1 MKTLSP
7 QLDPAGSPLTLARIA
22 RTWWPLAA
30 SWLLMGAEMPALS
43 AVIARLA
50 EPEINLA
57 AFGGVVW
64 PLALIIESPVIMLLA
79 GSTALSKDWA
89 SYRKVWNYMQVAGA
103 LLTVLH
109 LLVALTPLY
118 TVVVRGILGVPEAI
132 LEPARMGLIIM
143 LPWTWAIAYRRF
155 NQGVL
160 IRFGH
165 SRSVGVG
172 TAIRLT
178 ANLTVLL
185 IGLAVGTIPGVVV
198 ASAGMAT
205 AVLSEALYVGLR
217 VRPVLRDELRAQPA
231 VEPPLTYRSFFMF
244 YIPLVLTS
252 LLTLLAQPIGSAAL
266 SRMPQALTSLAVWPV
281 VTGLVFMARGLG
293 IAYNE
298 VVVALLDAPAA
309 RPALRR
315 FTLLLALATTA
326 MLLLL
331 AATPLSQFWFQGLSA
346 LPPNLADMARFGLWV
361 ALPMPALSALQSW
374 YQGAILHSR
383 RTRGITESV
392 AIFLATSAA
401 VLFAGVA
408 WGALTGLYV
417 GLTGMVIAT
426 LAQTVWLWWRARQA
440 V

>member
-1 MKTLSP
+1 METESLQP
-7 QLDPAGSPLTLARIA
+7 PLTLSRIA
-22 RTWWPLAA
+22 ATWWPLAA

-57 AFGGVVW
+57 AYGGIVW
-64 PLALIIESPVIMLLA
+64 PLALIIESPIIMLLA

-89 SYRKVWNYMQVAGA
+89 SYRKVWNYMQGAGA

-118 TVVVRGILGVPEAI
+118 YVVVRGILGVPEAI
-132 LEPARMGLIIM
+132 IEPARLGLIIM
-143 LPWTWAIAYRRF
+143 TPWTWAISYRRF

-172 TAIRLT
+172 TMIRLAT
-178 ANLTVLL
+178 NMTVLL
-185 IGLAVGTIPGVVV
+185 IGLAVRTIPGIVV
-198 ASAGMAT
+198 ASAGMAA
-205 AVLSEALYVGLR
+205 AVLSEALYVGIR
-217 VRPVLRDELRAQPA
+217 VRPVLKYELAAQPP
-231 VEPPLTYRSFFMF
+231 VQPPLTYRAFFMF

-281 VTGLVFMARGLG
+281 VSGLIFMSRGLG
-293 IAYNE
+293 VALNE
-298 VVVALLDAPAA
+298 VVVALLDEPGA
-309 RPALRR
+309 RQALRR
-315 FTLLLALATTA
+315 FMMLLAVGTTVGMA
-326 MLLLL
+326 LV
-331 AATPLSQFWFQGLSA
+331 AATPLSRLWFQEASA
-346 LPPNLADMARFGLWV
+346 LSPELAAMAQLGFWV
-361 ALPMPALSALQSW
+361 GLPMPALTALQSW

-392 AIFLATSAA
+392 VIFLAVSAA
-401 VLFAGVA
+401 VLSGGVA
-408 WGALTGLYV
+408 WGRVTGLYV
-417 GLTGMVIAT
+417 GLAGLVAAT
-426 LAQTVWLWWRARQA
+426 LAQTVWLWWRARPA
-440 V
+440 LRG